1 MRKGMRYL
9 LPALPAALVLG
20 AGLAVWAQESPAQA
34 PAATPAAAVSPEV
47 EQKAKTYK
55 GSAVPPTS
63 LQRMADGH
71 WTPYTPPEKPAEGGE
86 VYVIQRGDTL
96 SGLAQQ
102 KLGNWLLWPQIWD
115 QNPYIK
121 DAHWIYPGDP
131 LVIAKPA
138 VVSEE
143 GPIAPQ
149 PMQETTEGEA
159 KPAGGEG
166 ERIQIDEEAPVPPV
180 NAADVYCSGYITK
193 EWRRPHLTVLSSVS
207 AEKESLAQ
215 GDVVY
220 VNEGTSEGIDAGMT
234 FFILKEGQLVHHPKT
249 GKLLGR
255 YIQRIGQAKIL
266 AVQSHTSIA
275 QITQSCDEIRYG
287 AVMVPYRAIPVPG
300 YIKPSESI
308 PLQLPQSDRPL
319 GRVVWTQDRLEGTGQ
334 SNIVYVN
341 LGSRNQVIPGDKLW
355 IYQYPAE
362 QGTLVDSTRDL
373 FRQQKV
379 NVEGRDLF
387 RSPKVGKYKPEKEEQ
402 ALQAQA
408 AAATSEAWPGEKAPS
423 WENDGVSGIRSYIG
437 EGVVLTTEGDTAC
450 VKILL
455 SAKEISMGDWV
466 QVE

>member
-34 PAATPAAAVSPEV
+34 PAAKPAAAVPPEV

-55 GSAVPPTS
+55 GSAVPPSS

-71 WTPYTPPEKPAEGGE
+71 WTPYSPPEKPAEGGE
-86 VYVIQRGDTL
+86 VYTIQQGDTL

-102 KLGNWLLWPQIWD
+102 KLGTWLLWPQIWD

-131 LVIAKPA
+131 LLIAKPA

-143 GPIAPQ
+143 GPIAAQ
-149 PMQETTEGEA
+149 PVQEMAEEGGQPSA
-159 KPAGGEG
+159 AAG
-166 ERIQIDEEAPVPPV
+166 ERWQIDEEAPVPPV

-193 EWRRPHLTVLSSVS
+193 NWRRPHLTVLSSVS

-220 VNEGTSEGIDAGMT
+220 VNEGSAEGIESGMT
-234 FFILKEGQLVHHPKT
+234 FAILWEGPLIHHPKT
-249 GKLLGR
+249 GKTIGR
-255 YIQRIGQAKIL
+255 WIRRAGQAKIL
-266 AVQSHTSIA
+266 AVQEHTSIA

-287 AVMVPYRAIPVPG
+287 AVMVPFRAIPVPWD
-300 YIKPSESI
+300 IKPAEAI
-308 PLQLPQSDRPL
+308 PLQLPPSSKPL
-319 GRVVWTQDRLEGTGQ
+319 GHIVWTQDRLEGMGQ
-334 SNIVYVN
+334 NSIVYVN

-355 IYQYPAE
+355 IFQYPAE
-362 QGTLVDSTRDL
+362 QGTLVDSTHDL

-379 NVEGRDLF
+379 DVNIKDLF
-387 RSPKVGKYKPEKEEQ
+387 RDQKVGKYKPEKEES
-402 ALQAQA
+402 ALQAEAAQA
-408 AAATSEAWPGEKAPS
+408 STEAAPGEEPPS
-423 WENDGVSGIRSYIG
+423 WENEGVSGIRSYIG
-437 EGVVLTTEGDTAC
+437 EGVVLTTEADTAC

-455 SAKEISMGDWV
+455 SSKEISMGDWV

>member
-34 PAATPAAAVSPEV
+34 PAVSSAAAVPPEV

-55 GSAVPPTS
+55 GSAVPPKS
-63 LQRMADGH
+63 LQRMPDGH
-71 WTPYTPPEKPAEGGE
+71 WTPYTPPEKPAEGGG
-86 VYVIQRGDTL
+86 VYIIQQGDTL

-143 GPIAPQ
+143 GPITAQ
-149 PMQETTEGEA
+149 PVQEMTGGA
-159 KPAGGEG
+159 AGPAGEG
-166 ERIQIDEEAPVPPV
+166 ERFQIDEEAPVPPV

-220 VNEGTSEGIDAGMT
+220 VNEGSAEGIDVGMA
-234 FFILKEGQLVHHPKT
+234 FFILREGQLVHHPKT

-266 AVQSHTSIA
+266 AVQEHTAIA

-287 AVMVPYRAIPVPG
+287 AAMVPYRPIPVPWD
-300 YIKPSESI
+300 IQAAAEI
-308 PLQLPQSDRPL
+308 PLQLPPSSKPL
-319 GRVVWTQDRLEGTGQ
+319 GRVVWTQDRLEGVGQ
-334 SNIVYVN
+334 SSIVYVN

-362 QGTLVDSTRDL
+362 QGTLVDSTHDL

-379 NVEGRDLF
+379 DVQGRDLF
-387 RSPKVGKYKPEKEEQ
+387 RSPKVGKYKPEKEEK
-402 ALQAQA
+402 ALSGRASA
-408 AAATSEAWPGEKAPS
+408 AASGAEPGEKVPS
-423 WENDGVSGIRSYIG
+423 WEGKGVSGIRSYIG
-437 EGVVLTTEGDTAC
+437 EGVVLTTEADTAC
-450 VKILL
+450 VKVLL
-455 SAKEISMGDWV
+455 SAKEISLGDWV
-466 QVE
+466 QAE